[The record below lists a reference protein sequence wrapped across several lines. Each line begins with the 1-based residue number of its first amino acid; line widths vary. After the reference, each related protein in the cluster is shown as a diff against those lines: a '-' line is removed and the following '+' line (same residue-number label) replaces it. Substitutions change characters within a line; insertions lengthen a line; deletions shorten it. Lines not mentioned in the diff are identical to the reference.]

1 MKFSDRLSGL
11 LILIFG
17 VAIVA
22 YARTF
27 PAMPG
32 QSVGPSLFPT
42 VIGSGLVLVGAT
54 LMFTGART
62 RSGSWIEL
70 DDWVRRPRMVFNF
83 ALVIVDLV
91 FYALAVNWLGFFITS
106 FVFLAALFLT
116 FGVTRKWIA
125 PLAVI
130 VTMVI
135 HYGFYTLL
143 RVSLPWGVLG
153 GLAW

>member
-32 QSVGPSLFPT
+32 QSVGPPLFPT
-42 VIGSGLVLVGAT
+42 VIGGGLALLGAT
-54 LMFTGART
+54 LMFTVART
-62 RSGSWIEL
+62 PGGSWIEL

-91 FYALAVNWLGFFITS
+91 FYALVVNRLGFFITS

-116 FGVTRKWIA
+116 FGVARRWIA
-125 PLAVI
+125 PLAV
-130 VTMVI
+130 
-135 HYGFYTLL
+135 
-143 RVSLPWGVLG
+143 
-153 GLAW
+153 

>member
-17 VAIVA
+17 IAIVA

-91 FYALAVNWLGFFITS
+91 FYALAVNW
-106 FVFLAALFLT
+106 
-116 FGVTRKWIA
+116 
-125 PLAVI
+125 
-130 VTMVI
+130 
-135 HYGFYTLL
+135 
-143 RVSLPWGVLG
+143 
-153 GLAW
+153 